1 MHLYWNSG
9 FARSIRVL
17 NNETHDVY
25 IVGKM
30 WKKVEKER
38 IRSTNC
44 SFTLINF
51 LCGSLYEDFVGS
63 TSFFFFA
70 QPNSKFNSIYAIDK
84 MIFVRSSCSNN
95 FLQI

>member
-30 WKKVEKER
+30 CKKIEKER
-38 IRSTNC
+38 IRLTNC

-51 LCGSLYEDFVGS
+51 LCGSLYEDCRIHKLLLLC
-63 TSFFFFA
+63 TT
-70 QPNSKFNSIYAIDK
+70 Q
-84 MIFVRSSCSNN
+84 
-95 FLQI
+95 LQVQFDLHNR